1 MTLLLWLAALFLC
14 GSLMFSYWL
23 GLAARSNL
31 REIGDGNPGALN
43 LWRAAGFAYGIA
55 GIALDFAK
63 GFGPVAFMLASDR
76 VTGYAVAAVS
86 LMPLLGHAFSPFLRG
101 RGGKAIATTFGVW
114 CALSFEGALAYAV
127 ILAALLVG
135 GRMARAKKKA
145 SAEADAFQV
154 VLGMLLL
161 FVYAL
166 ARAFPVPV
174 AVFAIANLLLLAFT
188 HRFELRLLTAR
199 RSSNRM
205 QR

>member
-1 MTLLLWLAALFLC
+1 MTALLWSAALFLC

-23 GLAARSNL
+23 GFAARSNL

-43 LWRAAGFAYGIA
+43 LWRAAGFAYGVV

-63 GFGPVAFMLASDR
+63 GFAPVAIMLASGR
-76 VTGYAVAAVS
+76 LPGYAAAAVS
-86 LMPLLGHAFSPFLRG
+86 LMPVLGHAFSPFLRG

-127 ILAALLVG
+127 ILAILLLG
-135 GRMARAKKKA
+135 GRLTRGTKKA

-161 FVYAL
+161 FAYAL
-166 ARAFPVPV
+166 ARAFPAPL
-174 AVFAIANLLLLAFT
+174 AAFALANGLLLVFT
-188 HRFELRLLTAR
+188 HRRELQRLVAR
-199 RSSNRM
+199 RGADRM
-205 QR
+205 RR

>member
-1 MTLLLWLAALFLC
+1 MTILLWWAALFLC

-23 GLAARSNL
+23 GLASRSNL

-63 GFGPVAFMLASDR
+63 GFGPVAFLLASER
-76 VTGYAVAAVS
+76 VLGYAAAAAS
-86 LMPLLGHAFSPFLRG
+86 LMPVLGHAFSPFLRG

-114 CALSFEGALAYAV
+114 CALSFEGALAYAI
-127 ILAALLVG
+127 ILALLLFGSRLV
-135 GRMARAKKKA
+135 RVKKKA

-166 ARAFPVPV
+166 ARAFPAPV
-174 AVFAIANLLLLAFT
+174 AAFALANALLLAFT
-188 HRFELRLLTAR
+188 HRRELRRSFAR
-199 RSSNRM
+199 KEADRIHR
-205 QR
+205 

>member
-1 MTLLLWLAALFLC
+1 MTILLWSAALFLC

-63 GFGPVAFMLASDR
+63 GFGPVAFLLASGR
-76 VTGYAVAAVS
+76 VSGYAAAAAS
-86 LMPLLGHAFSPFLRG
+86 LMPVLGHAFSPFLRG

-127 ILAALLVG
+127 ILAMLLFGSRLV
-135 GRMARAKKKA
+135 RAKKKA

-166 ARAFPVPV
+166 ARAFPAPV
-174 AVFAIANLLLLAFT
+174 AVFALANLLLLAFT
-188 HRFELRLLTAR
+188 HRRELRRLAAR
-199 RSSNRM
+199 RSENRK

>member
-1 MTLLLWLAALFLC
+1 MTLLLWSAALFLC

-43 LWRAAGFAYGIA
+43 LWRAAGFGYGIA

-63 GFGPVAFMLASDR
+63 GFGPVALMLASGR
-76 VTGYAVAAVS
+76 VPGYAAAVAS

-127 ILAALLVG
+127 ILAALLFG
-135 GRMARAKKKA
+135 GRLARAKKKA

-161 FVYAL
+161 LVYAL
-166 ARAFPVPV
+166 ARAFPAPV
-174 AVFAIANLLLLAFT
+174 AAFALANLLLLAFT
-188 HRFELRLLTAR
+188 HRRELRRLTAR
-199 RSSNRM
+199 RRSNRI